1 MKLVHDTKLVYD
13 AIILGAGA
21 AGLYCAMTAGQRGR
35 RVLLIEHSRQPGAK
49 ILISGGGRC
58 NFTNRTVTAANFLSA
73 NPHFAKSA
81 LARFTPAD
89 FIELVKKHRIRYHE
103 KTLGQLFCD
112 GSARQILEMLLDE
125 CTAAGV
131 EIRTGCK
138 VNGVRRDTRFVVETG
153 EGVFES
159 EAVVV
164 ATGGLSIP
172 KMGAT
177 DLGYRL
183 ARQFGLKVVQ
193 PYPALVPLVFDGED
207 RKRWSDLAGV
217 SLAVR
222 AGCGKA
228 AFDEKLLF
236 THRGVS
242 GPAMLQ
248 ASSYWQPGMEV
259 SVDLLPAQSFA
270 PAAHEARKALALALP
285 QRLAERWLEVE
296 GFMQPVLPV
305 QSVDRRLHEWRF
317 RPSGTEGFDK
327 AEVTGGG
334 VATGEL
340 SSKTMESRNVPGL
353 YFVGE
358 VVDVTGWLGGYNFHW
373 AWASAHAAGEAI

>member
-1 MKLVHDTKLVYD
+1 
-13 AIILGAGA
+13 
-21 AGLYCAMTAGQRGR
+21 MTAGRRGR
-35 RVLLIEHSRQPGAK
+35 RVLVIEHTRQAGAK

-58 NFTNRTVTAANFLSA
+58 NFTNRTVTAVNFLSA

-81 LARFTPAD
+81 LARYTPDD
-89 FIELVKKHRIRYHE
+89 FVAMVRRHRIRYHE

-112 GSARQILEMLLDE
+112 DSATRILEMLLEE
-125 CTAAGV
+125 CKAAGV
-131 EIRTGCK
+131 EIRTACK

-153 EGVFES
+153 EGDFDAA
-159 EAVVV
+159 AVVA

-177 DLGYRL
+177 DFGYRL

-207 RKRWSDLAGV
+207 RQRWGEMAGV
-217 SLAVR
+217 SLPVR

-228 AFDEKLLF
+228 DFEEKLLF

-242 GPAMLQ
+242 GPAVLQ
-248 ASSYWQPGMEV
+248 VSSYWRPGAEV
-259 SVDLLPAQSFA
+259 AVDLLPARRFA
-270 PAAHEARKALALALP
+270 PVAHEARKALGLALP

-296 GFMQPVLPV
+296 GFTQPVLPV
-305 QSVDRRLHEWRF
+305 QAVDRRLHGWRL
-317 RPSGTEGFDK
+317 RPSGTEGFEK

-340 SSKTMESRNVPGL
+340 SSKTMEARNVAGL
-353 YFVGE
+353 FFVGE
-358 VVDVTGWLGGYNFHW
+358 VVDVTGWLGGYNFQW